1 MSSNE
6 TGGLV
11 TQLVITCWTPA
22 SGDVDIKRGDVVV
35 LKDDYTAGH
44 ADQAEEVILGQ
55 AFASVA
61 GNNRPLPVLVR
72 GVARF
77 AYTGAAPELTGQP
90 NALSTSAEPG
100 KAATSEFGV
109 GKGMALAVDE
119 AAGTVDVLL

>member
-1 MSSNE
+1 MSLNE
-6 TGGLV
+6 IGGAV
-11 TQLVITCWTPA
+11 TQLVITCRTPA
-22 SGDVDIKRGDVVV
+22 SGEVDIKRGDVLV

-77 AYTGAAPELTGQP
+77 AYTGAAPDLTGEA
-90 NALSTSAEPG
+90 NALCSSSEPG
-100 KAATSEFGV
+100 KAAKDEFGA
-109 GKGMALAVDE
+109 GKGVALAVDD